1 MTQPVFLTV
10 GDVVAMHH
18 RAIAVYG
25 GDQGIRDVNLL
36 ESSVYVAQSG
46 LAGEY
51 FHANVFE
58 MAAAYLFHVV
68 KNHPFIDGNKRAG
81 VMAAYVFL
89 RLNEYDLVCSQEELT
104 YLVVGIATGTV
115 DKEGA
120 GRFLDANSIPADEM

>member
-1 MTQPVFLTV
+1 MTQPVFLAV

-51 FHANVFE
+51 FHASVFE
-58 MAAAYLFHVV
+58 MAAAYLFHIV

-104 YLVVGIATGTV
+104 YLVVGVATGTV
-115 DKEGA
+115 DKEEA
-120 GRFLDANSIPADEM
+120 GRFLDANSVPADEM